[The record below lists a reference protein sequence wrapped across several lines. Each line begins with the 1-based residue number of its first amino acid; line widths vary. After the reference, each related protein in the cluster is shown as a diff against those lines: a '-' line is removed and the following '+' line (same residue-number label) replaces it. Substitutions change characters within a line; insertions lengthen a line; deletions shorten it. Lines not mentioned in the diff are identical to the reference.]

1 VSVATPSDDR
11 FHPPVDAHPLW
22 TETSWYGFNL
32 PERRLAGAIYPLF
45 RTNLGTC
52 SVGVHVWDDSAHEP
66 WRALY
71 SRCLWHV
78 PMPEGNLDDCELGGL
93 RLRCIEPLSRYRVR
107 YADGDRIALDLLYEG
122 LGPPHALSVD
132 PARGH
137 LDQACRVS
145 GGLRLDGEEIAID
158 GFDMRDRS
166 WHVRDDTRT
175 TRAGYS
181 YAIAGDY
188 TLHAMSMGGDRSGV
202 IVAGF
207 ERRDATACDLEG
219 GERRVTERDP
229 AGGFPRR
236 VALEAR
242 RRDGREVVAHGTCLS
257 RFAFQATPGM
267 FAWISLTEWDVGG
280 TLVYGADQ
288 DIWSPDLLGPR
299 AHAAGQSESA

>member
-1 VSVATPSDDR
+1 VTAASPADDR
-11 FHPPVDAHPLW
+11 FHPPAEDHPLW
-22 TETSWYGFNL
+22 TETSWYGFSL

-45 RTNLGTC
+45 RPNLGTC

-66 WRALY
+66 WRVLY
-71 SRCLWHV
+71 SRCLWHL
-78 PMPEGNLDDCELGGL
+78 PMPEGDLDDCEMGGL
-93 RLRCIEPLSRYRVR
+93 ELRCLEPLSRYRVR
-107 YADGDRIALDLLYEG
+107 YADARIALDLVYEG
-122 LGPPHALSVD
+122 LAPPHALSVD

-145 GGLRLDGEEIAID
+145 GRLELDGEEIAVE

-166 WHVRDDTRT
+166 WHVRDDMRT

-181 YAIAGDY
+181 YAIDGDSA
-188 TLHAMSMGGDRSGV
+188 LHAMSMGGDDDGA

-207 ERRDATACDLEG
+207 ELRGGSPCDLVG

-236 VALEAR
+236 VDLTAH
-242 RRDGREVVAHGTCLS
+242 RRDGRNVAARGTCLS

-267 FAWISLTEWDVGG
+267 FAWISLVEWEVDGRRIF
-280 TLVYGADQ
+280 GADQ
-288 DIWSPDLLGPR
+288 DIWSPDLLGSRSGASVHSER
-299 AHAAGQSESA
+299 A